1 MPWKT
6 QIYLRKGVNTG
17 VILFESLR
25 IETWWMNKELGL
37 WNSALNLKLFDILI
51 SIKQEYLIWEAGLI
65 KCSQ

>member
-25 IETWWMNKELGL
+25 IETWWINKELGL

-51 SIKQEYLIWEAGLI
+51 SIKQEYLIWEAEAH
-65 KCSQ
+65 